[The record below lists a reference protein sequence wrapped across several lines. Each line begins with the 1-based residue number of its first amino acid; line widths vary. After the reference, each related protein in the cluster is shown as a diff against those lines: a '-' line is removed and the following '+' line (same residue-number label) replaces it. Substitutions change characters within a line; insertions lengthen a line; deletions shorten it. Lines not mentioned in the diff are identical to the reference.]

1 MMQVFLRRGHPT
13 MWISTGIRKKDGLNR
28 RWVAT
33 WLRVHA
39 VRAAAHCDAVQGV
52 EISVLS
58 LCTFPNLQGQYVLF
72 RLHDY

>member
-1 MMQVFLRRGHPT
+1 
-13 MWISTGIRKKDGLNR
+13 MWISTGIGKQDGMDR
-28 RWVAT
+28 RRVAAL
-33 WLRVHA
+33 LRAHA
-39 VRAAAHCDAVQGV
+39 ARAAGHCDAVQGV